1 MSLDRHQASKCK
13 TPAQMQRA
21 NLLSEDR
28 RQSVTFCWAVAGI
41 LVLVGGGLMVA
52 DSLAPPVGTVP
63 FTVTMSVSLSSTE
76 ADFDSG
82 NQTKFLKC
90 VAGAA
95 GALAKDVTITKVLDM
110 RRPTESSLRVT
121 FVINADGE
129 AAATRMV
136 DKLTPDA
143 INAELMKSGLPEAKV
158 LEAAAASAKKVT
170 GILFMI
176 GAACIGLALQG
187 CVIHGMVC
195 QQSKKRSG
203 PIDRYSTQKKHK
215 KGKLGQ
221 RTNQIQA
228 EEEIQKPGSAA

>member
-1 MSLDRHQASKCK
+1 M
-13 TPAQMQRA
+13 
-21 NLLSEDR
+21 
-28 RQSVTFCWAVAGI
+28 
-41 LVLVGGGLMVA
+41 LVGGGLMVA
-52 DSLAPPVGTVP
+52 DSLAPPSGTAP

-76 ADFDSG
+76 ADFDFG

-110 RRPTESSLRVT
+110 RRPEDLSLQVT

-143 INAELMKSGLPEAKV
+143 INAELIKSGLPEARV
-158 LEAAAASAKKVT
+158 LEAAAASAKTKGT
-170 GILFMI
+170 GILFMT
-176 GAACIGLALQG
+176 GAACMGLAAQG
-187 CVIHGMVC
+187 CLIHGLV

-203 PIDRYSTQKKHK
+203 LIDRYATRKKRK

-221 RTNQIQA
+221 RTNHVQA
-228 EEEIQKPGSAA
+228 EEEMQKPGAAA

>member
-1 MSLDRHQASKCK
+1 MQNASADAESQL
-13 TPAQMQRA
+13 AQ
-21 NLLSEDR
+21 R
-28 RQSVTFCWAVAGI
+28 RQTASVTSCWALAGI
-41 LVLVGGGLMVA
+41 LVLVLVGGGLMVA
-52 DSLAPPVGTVP
+52 DSLAPPLGTVP
-63 FTVTMSVSLSSTE
+63 FTVAMSVSLSSTE

-110 RRPTESSLRVT
+110 RRPTELSLRVT

-158 LEAAAASAKKVT
+158 LEAAAASARKVT
-170 GILFMI
+170 GILFMM
-176 GAACIGLALQG
+176 GAAACMGLAAPG
-187 CVIHGMVC
+187 CLMLRD
-195 QQSKKRSG
+195 SRM
-203 PIDRYSTQKKHK
+203 IDRYATQKKHK

>member
-1 MSLDRHQASKCK
+1 MQNAS
-13 TPAQMQRA
+13 ADA
-21 NLLSEDR
+21 ESEDP
-28 RQSVTFCWAVAGI
+28 SVTFCWALAGI

-63 FTVTMSVSLSSTE
+63 FMVTMSVSLSSTE

-110 RRPTESSLRVT
+110 RRPTELSLRVT

-176 GAACIGLALQG
+176 GAACMGLAVQG
-187 CVIHGMVC
+187 WLMHGWV

-203 PIDRYSTQKKHK
+203 LIDRYATQKKHK

>member
-82 NQTKFLKC
+82 NQTEFLKC

-158 LEAAAASAKKVT
+158 LEAAAASAKKAT
-170 GILFMI
+170 GILFMM
-176 GAACIGLALQG
+176 GAACMGLAVPG
-187 CVIHGMVC
+187 CLMLRSRMIH
-195 QQSKKRSG
+195 
-203 PIDRYSTQKKHK
+203 RYATQKKHK

-221 RTNQIQA
+221 RTNQI
-228 EEEIQKPGSAA
+228 